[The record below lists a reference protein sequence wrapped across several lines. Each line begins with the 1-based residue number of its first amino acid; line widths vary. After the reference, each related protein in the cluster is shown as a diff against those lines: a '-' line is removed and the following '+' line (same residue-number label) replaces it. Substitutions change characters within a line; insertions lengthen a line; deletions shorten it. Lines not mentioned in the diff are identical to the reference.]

1 MLGNLVVTVLNQ
13 NPVSHAKIRCAF
25 HMGRSPR
32 KFPTWCRCAW
42 YTHWNDQRCA
52 IIYYIIAEAYF
63 FLFLSVLALSFVS
76 QTCFSPNLPPA
87 PPPTWCDSGDCHQT
101 SDGLMS
107 HPRNL
112 WHPAQGGRW
121 QVPWRISWE
130 MGITKRHVWVLN
142 QILGLDELVT
152 HLNTLRTHIL
162 YIQDAFLKVY
172 WAWTDVIWAVYR
184 WIAFAWSVDASLPM
198 CSFYPVGSISFLLC
212 RSFDFSS
219 FGHSSKHGSGSHPT
233 AATSSWM

>member
-1 MLGNLVVTVLNQ
+1 M
-13 NPVSHAKIRCAF
+13 
-25 HMGRSPR
+25 
-32 KFPTWCRCAW
+32 
-42 YTHWNDQRCA
+42 
-52 IIYYIIAEAYF
+52 
-63 FLFLSVLALSFVS
+63 S
-76 QTCFSPNLPPA
+76 QSCFSPNLPPA

-152 HLNTLRTHIL
+152 HLNTLKTHIL
-162 YIQDAFLKVY
+162 YIQDAFLNVY
-172 WAWTDVIWAVYR
+172 WAWTDVICACIALFGVLMYHYITMHYAHVAFGSVVFIQLDLFHSFFASHLTFRHLAIVPNMEADLIQLRQLAV
-184 WIAFAWSVDASLPM
+184 
-198 CSFYPVGSISFLLC
+198 GC
-212 RSFDFSS
+212 RALRTQMRV
-219 FGHSSKHGSGSHPT
+219 P
-233 AATSSWM
+233 